1 MYRSEDEYWNA
12 YYDARDRAE
21 DQALE
26 YAEMSTEL
34 VEFDSDEERE
44 AYIMSERDRQYERL
58 FAAYEKA
65 L

>member
-12 YYDARDRAE
+12 YYEARDRAE

-26 YAEMSTEL
+26 YAEMSAEL
-34 VEFDSDEERE
+34 VEFDSDAERE
-44 AYIMSERDRQYERL
+44 AYIMNERDRQYERL